1 MLKKILYIIVSF
13 LVGFM
18 LLSSIVVTNFYSVFQ
33 DLIAEDVTNKEYSSA
48 ERFFSRVVDENKF
61 YSAEYEGTTIE
72 VYSALND
79 NIKFVYDSEGKKT
92 DTTYYTLESS
102 IQFTLFHLPEDFAL
116 VDNTTDENNKKQG
129 GIKLVLGDAG
139 TVFFPFVTDAVD
151 YYSFVTSYS
160 YLPLSIAYDDY
171 VAALNAA
178 SISLDAKITRAIII
192 DGDGEEEFNIS
203 FTAGKYPTFN
213 TKFHTDF
220 IDILVRY
227 NKVQL
232 QNAKGEEVDNA
243 ETNKIVEDY
252 NAVLANNAGY
262 LPQHDF
268 SVIYSSADFLLP
280 VIGAALIFLVL
291 DIVLGWFIFRKKKAS
306 TYVPPYKAKQQTTPV
321 RQPEQFSRDVFNVEE
336 DNVVETPAEETETKS
351 ENE

>member
-33 DLIAEDVTNKEYSSA
+33 DLIAEDVNNKEYSSA
-48 ERFFSRVVDENKF
+48 ERFFSRVVNEEKF
-61 YSAEYEGTTIE
+61 YSAEYEGTIIE

-102 IQFTLFHLPEDFAL
+102 IQFTFFNLTEEFAL
-116 VDNTTDENNKKQG
+116 VDDISDENNKKQG
-129 GIKLVLGDAG
+129 GIKLILGNAG
-139 TVFFPFVTDAVD
+139 TVFFPFVTEAVD

-160 YLPLSIAYDDY
+160 YLTLSISYDEY
-171 VAALNAA
+171 AAAL
-178 SISLDAKITRAIII
+178 AKADINIKTNITSAVVI
-192 DGDGEEEFNIS
+192 DGDGEKEFTIDFDN
-203 FTAGKYPTFN
+203 TTRPTFN
-213 TKFHTDF
+213 TEFHNQF
-220 IDILVRY
+220 SDILTRY

-232 QNAKGEEVDNA
+232 QNAKGEEVDTE
-243 ETNKIVEDY
+243 ETKKIVEDY
-252 NAVLANNAGY
+252 DAVLANNPGY

-268 SVIYSSADFLLP
+268 SVIYSSSSFLLP
-280 VIGAALIFLVL
+280 VIGAAVIFLALDVL
-291 DIVLGWFIFRKKKAS
+291 LGWFIFRKKKAS
-306 TYVPPYKAKQQTTPV
+306 TYVPPYKAKQPTTPV

-336 DNVVETPAEETETKS
+336 DDVVETPAEETEVKS